1 VETTRRVE
9 LYWLTH
15 GNPCKSPLFKDS
27 DGIRAMVREDISTLL
42 QGFDSSGLRNALAE
56 ITSSHVE

>member
-27 DGIRAMVREDISTLL
+27 DGTRALIREDISTSL

-56 ITSSHVE
+56 IASSRIE